1 MLGLIRTNPHR
12 IKAEERGDYLLVCDI
27 SFRDIDVVLHLG
39 VFSELGH
46 PGVVWP

>member
-1 MLGLIRTNPHR
+1 MLGLIRTNPYR
-12 IKAEERGDYLLVCDI
+12 MKAEERGEQSLICDI
-27 SFRDIDVVLHLG
+27 SLRGIDVVLHLG